1 MIGKS
6 INEINVGDTSRFSR
20 TVSESDVYMFGGI
33 TGDLNPAH
41 FNEEESKKTIFKG
54 RIVHGML
61 TASYISTILGMYLPG
76 PGTIFISN
84 ECKFLKPVRIGDTI
98 TAEVIVKEFIRE
110 KNRIIVETNCK
121 NQDGIE
127 VLNGRAEVMPPKSN

>member
-1 MIGKS
+1 MIGKT
-6 INEINVGDTSRFSR
+6 IKEIKVGDRELFSR
-20 TVSESDVYMFGGI
+20 TISESDVYMFGGI

-41 FNEEESKKTIFKG
+41 FNEEESKKTMFGG

-84 ECKFLKPVRIGDTI
+84 KCTFLKPVKIGDTI
-98 TAEVIVKEFIRE
+98 TAEVEAVEVVTE
-110 KNRIIVETNCK
+110 KNRVIFKTKCT
-121 NQDGIE
+121 NQDGVV
-127 VLNGRAEVMPPKSN
+127 VLNGEAEVMPPK